1 MDIQGLLFRIGLP
14 FLLAAAVPLN
24 AQLTRGFVSGLVTDP
39 TNAVIAEVQVIL
51 TNNLTNISR
60 ETVTNDA
67 GFYRFVAIEPGE
79 YSIEF
84 SKPGFETHRIDNF
97 AVKTAQ
103 EVVINQTLGP
113 APVAV
118 EVSVRETP
126 GGELAKTT
134 ATVERTFTD
143 REISEL
149 PLQIYKDVR
158 DITRMALFT
167 PLVTRSASFTEF
179 SANGQ
184 RTRNNNFMLDGVD
197 NNDLTVTN
205 SSLRTIP
212 EAVQEVQLQTVAY
225 SAEFGRSTGAQF
237 SAVTKAGTNR
247 YHGEVWDYHKGNWM
261 EPLGLANKRAG
272 FKETPR
278 YTVNQFGG
286 DTGGPI
292 WKDHTFFFGLLEV
305 NRRREAA
312 SASNASPATIPTPTG
327 YAALPAVPLGTN
339 ETSAARQAALNA
351 LRFLPEIYPGVS
363 NYQNLQNTPVNGVP
377 VQTGTVRIPI
387 PRPSNFWYSVGR
399 IDHRLGNRNNLSYR
413 YHLDQSDQPNVTS
426 NTQFGARFAAAQSI
440 LRQNHAISYT
450 RIFTNRFLNEA
461 RFAYVRGRLSF
472 PENDPQSA
480 TVTINSFFTIG
491 GLNGFPQGRLEQL
504 YQLQDVATVTA
515 NRHSFKFGGDIRR
528 NQLFARFG
536 SNSKGNWTFQN
547 LADFLNSTPFMLVQ
561 AVNEATFNANQWN
574 NALFFQDDIKA
585 TRNLTLNVGIRYE
598 YSTVPFGFFGATDPA
613 IRAAGVRGPARSD
626 TNNWAPRLGF
636 AYSPAQRSG
645 VLGTVLGDG
654 QTSIRG
660 GFGMGYDVIFYN
672 VLIQTAGNYPRVVNF
687 SQTGPAIAN
696 LFPTLAPK
704 ISTIPSSIP
713 VTSMFVNVPEDAQN
727 PTTTFWSLSVQRQ
740 FGIDYILEAGYAGN
754 RSYHEIRQR
763 DANPGVLT
771 QEQAATV
778 IATGNPNSVTVLRL
792 NPGWGPRVLLETA
805 AKGEY
810 HAGYL
815 KFDKR
820 MSKGVLVGLDYAW
833 SANFSDNDEAFSLND
848 IVSSS
853 PQVPQDFFNF
863 RNEWSRSAFDRPHRL
878 AVHYLYEIP
887 WFSPAQK
894 VFGRIFGG
902 WQISGSV
909 DAQSG
914 QPFTIRT
921 GVDTVGTLAA
931 AFPGRP
937 NYNPGGTLIKD
948 PATGDLRTFVI
959 PINGTGI
966 VTAPLGPNGILAN
979 SMPGGGNLG
988 RNTFRGPSLQNWN
1001 FALMKKISLRESG
1014 QLQIRGDFVNLWNHR
1029 NFQNPVAMMSSPA
1042 FGQNTATLLTD
1053 SRQILLSAKV
1063 KF

>member
-1 MDIQGLLFRIGLP
+1 MDIQGLLFRIGLL

-261 EPLGLANKRAG
+261 EPLGLANKLAG

-278 YTVNQFGG
+278 FTVNQFGG

-312 SASNASPATIPTPTG
+312 SASNATAATIPTPDG
-327 YAALPAVPLGTN
+327 YAALSAIPLGTG
-339 ETSAARQAALNA
+339 ETPTAREAALNA
-351 LRFLPEIYPGVS
+351 LKFLPDIHRLVT
-363 NYQNLQNTPVNGVP
+363 NYQNLQNRPINNVM

-387 PRPSNFWYSVGR
+387 ARPANFWYSVGR
-399 IDHRLGNRNNLSYR
+399 IDHRLGNRDNISYR
-413 YHLDQSDQPNVTS
+413 YHFDQSDQPNVTS
-426 NTQFGARFAAAQSI
+426 NTQFGARFAAALSI
-440 LRQNHAISYT
+440 RRQNHAISYT
-450 RIFTNRFLNEA
+450 NIFTNRFLNEA
-461 RFAYVRGRLSF
+461 RLAYVRGRLDF
-472 PENDPQSA
+472 RENDPQSP
-480 TVTINSFFTIG
+480 TITINNFFTIG
-491 GLNGFPQGRLEQL
+491 GLSAFPQGRIEQL
-504 YQLQDVATVTA
+504 YQLQDVATIIA
-515 NRHSFKFGGDIRR
+515 NRHSLKFGVDARR

-536 SNSKGNWTFQN
+536 SNSKGTWTFAN
-547 LADFLNSTPFMLVQ
+547 LADFLNSTPLSLVQ

-574 NALFFQDDIKA
+574 NAFFFQDDIKA
-585 TRNLTLNVGIRYE
+585 TRSLTLNLGIRYE

-613 IRAAGVRGPARSD
+613 IRGAGVPGPAKAD
-626 TNNWAPRLGF
+626 KNNWAPRFGF
-636 AYSPAQRSG
+636 AYSPSSPSG
-645 VLGTVLGDG
+645 LLGSLMGNG
-654 QTSIRG
+654 KTSIRG
-660 GFGMGYDVIFYN
+660 GVGMPYDVLFYN
-672 VLIQTAGNYPRVVNF
+672 ILTVTGSNYPRVL
-687 SQTGPAIAN
+687 SSTKTGREVAN

-704 ISTIPSSIP
+704 ITTIPALNP
-713 VTSMFVNVPEDAQN
+713 TSTFINVPEDAQN
-727 PTTTFWSLSVQRQ
+727 PTTAFWSLSVQRQ
-740 FGIDYILEAGYAGN
+740 FGRDYILEAGYVGN

-771 QEQAATV
+771 REQAAAV
-778 IATGNPNSVTVLRL
+778 IASGKPDSVTVLRL
-792 NPGWGPRVLLETA
+792 NPNWGPRVLLETA

-820 MSKGVLVGLDYAW
+820 MTKGFLVGLNYAW
-833 SANFSDNDEAFSLND
+833 SANFSDNDEAFGAND
-848 IVSSS
+848 IDSSS
-853 PQVPQDFFNF
+853 PRVPQDFFNY
-863 RNEWSRSAFDRPHRL
+863 RNEWSRSAFDRPHRFAL
-878 AVHYLYEIP
+878 HYSYEVP
-887 WFSPAQK
+887 WFSSRGAYQAL
-894 VFGRIFGG
+894 GRIFGG
-902 WQISGSV
+902 WQISGFTE
-909 DAQSG
+909 AQSG

-921 GVDTVGTLAA
+921 GVDTVGTLAN

-937 NYNPGGTLIKD
+937 NYNP
-948 PATGDLRTFVI
+948 
-959 PINGTGI
+959 
-966 VTAPLGPNGILAN
+966 
-979 SMPGGGNLG
+979 
-988 RNTFRGPSLQNWN
+988 
-1001 FALMKKISLRESG
+1001 E
-1014 QLQIRGDFVNLWNHR
+1014 
-1029 NFQNPVAMMSSPA
+1029 
-1042 FGQNTATLLTD
+1042 
-1053 SRQILLSAKV
+1053 
-1063 KF
+1063 